1 MMEVASVLQA
11 AAAKASRLVR
21 TAGLIAYPDGI
32 WSAHGWLGVW
42 NVMESDAA
50 TRPVFFD
57 AGPFKHDVWFSDV

>member
-32 WSAHGWLGVW
+32 WSAHGWLGV
-42 NVMESDAA
+42 
-50 TRPVFFD
+50 
-57 AGPFKHDVWFSDV
+57 